1 MIEPRRSFSHERLN
15 AKSTPINAH
24 RDLFAPPYDLN
35 LARQTKQM
43 FGGTN
48 PDEIKISA
56 LMELVAEVR
65 ATSKDLGNSMK
76 R

>member
-1 MIEPRRSFSHERLN
+1 
-15 AKSTPINAH
+15 
-24 RDLFAPPYDLN
+24 
-35 LARQTKQM
+35 M

-76 R
+76 RQMIFENDIQKIRM

>member
-1 MIEPRRSFSHERLN
+1 
-15 AKSTPINAH
+15 
-24 RDLFAPPYDLN
+24 
-35 LARQTKQM
+35 M

-76 R
+76 RQMIFENDIQKIRMQCKSYLTSVDLSTQWERF